1 MILVVG
7 ATGQLGGEIA
17 QRLLQRGDAVRMLV
31 RPGSN
36 YQPLA
41 ALGAEPVFGD
51 LKDSAS
57 LGPALDGV
65 DTVVTT
71 ANSAQ
76 RLPPDTIEAVD
87 LHGNASLVDAARAA
101 GVGQFVFISALGADP
116 ISPSPFLQAKA
127 RTEERLRAGGMPYT
141 ILEPTIYM
149 EVWAPMIV
157 GQAVAQQRP
166 VILVAGGQ
174 RHHSWVS
181 RSDVAALTL
190 ATIGNPRALDQTILV
205 GGPEPLSWRDIIA
218 TYERVLG
225 RTIPVESVTLGEPV
239 PGLPRPIVE
248 LLSALETFDAPL
260 DMRETQAAYDL
271 PLTSLESVVRR
282 MANAPEVDATPGRG

>member
-17 QRLLQRGDAVRMLV
+17 RRLLQRGEAVRMLV
-31 RPGSN
+31 RPGSA

-51 LKDSAS
+51 LKDPGS

-65 DTVVTT
+65 DVVVTT

-87 LHGNASLVDAARAA
+87 LRGNASLVDAARAA
-101 GVGQFVFISALGADP
+101 GVGQFVFISALGAVP
-116 ISPSPFLQAKA
+116 NSLSPFLQAKA
-127 RTEERLRAGGMPYT
+127 HTEERLRAGGMPYT

-157 GQAVAQQRP
+157 GLAVAQQRP

-181 RSDVAALTL
+181 RADVAALTL
-190 ATIGNPRALDQTILV
+190 ATIGNPRALNQTILV
-205 GGPEPLSWRDIIA
+205 GGPQPLSWRDIIA

-225 RTIPVESVTLGEPV
+225 RTIPVESVALGDPI
-239 PGLPRPIVE
+239 PGLPQPIFE
-248 LLSALETFDAPL
+248 LLTALETFDAPL
-260 DMRETQAAYDL
+260 DMRATQAAYDL
-271 PLTSLESVVRR
+271 PLTPLETVVRQ
-282 MANAPEVDATPGRG
+282 MTSGAEANG